1 MIKKFKGYDSIQ
13 VFEGGAS
20 IEPGGYELQIISAK
34 VEQYT
39 SRNSGA
45 TGEIL
50 KVAFDIVNNEQYAG
64 FYSTRFKAAK
74 AADPNA
80 KWGGVFDVFIP
91 KDDGTENDEK
101 TKQSFKRFITSVEK
115 SNEGYAW
122 DWNELSLKGKMFGG
136 IFGREEFK
144 TKEGERKFATKC
156 RFPRSIESIRTGNF
170 KIPDDKLLKSKNDAP
185 YTASLADMGNAYQAP
200 DQLAAMSYGDLGGY
214 EEILSD
220 GDVPF

>member
-1 MIKKFKGYDSIQ
+1 MIKKFAGYDDIQ
-13 VFEGGAS
+13 IFEGGAS
-20 IEPGGYELQIISAK
+20 IEPGGYELQIIGAK

-39 SRNSGA
+39 SKATGV
-45 TGEIL
+45 TGEIM

-91 KDDGTENDEK
+91 RDDGSENDAK

-136 IFGREEFK
+136 VFGREEFK
-144 TKEGERKFATKC
+144 TKEGECKFVTKC
-156 RFPRSIESIRTGNF
+156 RFSRSIESIRTGNF
-170 KIPDDKLLKSKNDAP
+170 KIPDDKLLKSKNDTP
-185 YTASLADMGNAYQAP
+185 YTASLASMGNAYQTP
-200 DQLAAMSYGDLGGY
+200 DQLAAMSYGDLGSF